1 MKLAAFSAGRKNGNT
16 EIFIKE
22 ALMAAEEMGVEV
34 QLYRLN
40 DFDLS
45 TCTACSP
52 MICPACRDINNCP
65 HKDDA
70 IFLVESFL
78 DCDGVI
84 IGAPVYSLTPNSLLF
99 TFRDRIFGPKMDVAT
114 KASRGVEP
122 AFAKGRFKARPG
134 ALISVGGAL
143 TENWTSLGLASLYST
158 TFSAQTE
165 VVDHMNIYG
174 VADFAEATIHD
185 EYLARA
191 RELGKHVA
199 EAMLSGDHS
208 WRGEEKGVCPQCH
221 LSLLQIEPGTDK
233 VMCPVCGIYG
243 TITVENGK
251 SSIVWPDDEAHRFDN
266 RLTLEGK
273 KHHLDEIMVH
283 CQQYAPREKEAQ
295 EKMKKYKAF
304 DEGHAVKSP
313 SREAKRAA
321 LREELKAQGKIK

>member
-16 EIFIKE
+16 EVFIKE

-34 QLYRLN
+34 ALYRLN
-40 DFDLS
+40 DFELS
-45 TCTACSP
+45 ACTACAP
-52 MICPACRDINNCP
+52 MICPACRDITHCP

-84 IGAPVYSLTPNSLLF
+84 VGAPVYSLTPSSLLF

-143 TENWTSLGLASLYST
+143 TENWTSLGLATLYST

-165 VVDHMNIYG
+165 VVDQMNVYG
-174 VADFAEATIHD
+174 VADYAEAAIHD
-185 EYLARA
+185 DYLARA
-191 RELGKHVA
+191 RALGRHVA

-208 WRGEEKGVCPQCH
+208 WRGDTDGVCPQCH
-221 LSLLQIEPGTDK
+221 LNLLELEPGTDK

-243 TITVENGK
+243 KLTVEDGR
-251 SSIVWPDDEAHRFDN
+251 SRIQWPEDDQHRWDN

-273 KHHLDEIMVH
+273 KHHLDEILVH
-283 CQQYAPREKEAQ
+283 SRQYQPREAEAR
-295 EKMKKYKAF
+295 EKLKKYQAY
-304 DEGHAVKSP
+304 EQHTVKSP
-313 SREAKRAA
+313 YREAKRAA
-321 LREELKAQGKIK
+321 LRAELEAQGKTK